1 LGIDQCL
8 LLDDFSPKFKHKP
21 APPAPPAS
29 AASLRKLGQDSPRTL
44 QINSLK
50 KPKLIKTQ
58 PNC

>member
-8 LLDDFSPKFKHKP
+8 LLDDFSPKFKHEL
-21 APPAPPAS
+21 AAPAPPAS

-50 KPKLIKTQ
+50 KPQLIKTHQ
-58 PNC
+58 KF